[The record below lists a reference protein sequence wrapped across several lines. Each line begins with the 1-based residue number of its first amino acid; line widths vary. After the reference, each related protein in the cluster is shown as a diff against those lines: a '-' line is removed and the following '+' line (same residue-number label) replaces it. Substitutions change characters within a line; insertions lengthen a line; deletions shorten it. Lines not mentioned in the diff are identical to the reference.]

1 MEDRQAEAVA
11 GRYCKLVRPVRDGQ
25 GRSRYTEQPRVLR
38 EIDNLGRRMYLVKF
52 DDGTTTFLFPDEI
65 VLQ

>member
-1 MEDRQAEAVA
+1 MENRQMEAVA
-11 GRYCKLVRPVRDGQ
+11 GRYCKLVRPVRDAQ
-25 GRSRYTEQPRVLR
+25 GRSRFSERPRVLR
-38 EIDNLGRRMYLVKF
+38 EIDNLGRRMYLVEF